1 MKSALALLTY
11 LYTGELTLTASCQAE
26 LIKFSEQFAVPELL
40 ALCQKLQPAAD
51 KELDK
56 SDDSDEEMDV
66 DEDMNKTKL
75 DVMLKEIWGESDSD
89 SDHSE
94 VFNDSKGDRTGKQ
107 DHDLRSSQK
116 QRVEI
121 ERMKEDVQNSERI
134 NQILNEKS
142 ASNMT
147 DLSETDSIQE
157 SDYKHKNYNLIDSN
171 ACLIDDNDVKNDD
184 SFRYSKNE
192 NEITS
197 PNHVIGDGSP
207 QPKRQKI
214 NCSPDCD
221 ISNISEKNVLKDTI
235 KDKTKELAYC
245 GVSFDSS
252 FTRLR
257 PSPNEKSDEN
267 VIVGSQLDSSSA
279 DLFESPSPKLSQKP
293 LFKPPEKEAGNDF
306 KSQNNKLEFSPTKAP
321 KNKSPRIDDIV
332 LSETGSVMDD
342 SIVIDDDDDDELEI
356 TGDNFAE
363 LSQPSPTFGDTKCK
377 NSVFSKISVSVS
389 ACNADALK
397 MSDTYTEKMD
407 AGAVNE
413 DKIKD
418 LDSPEL
424 HEKSISEEHGDD
436 INSEIG
442 DLHNFSFNDSFNE
455 HFDSGEQNRS
465 VSDALNL
472 SSCDK
477 NNDKNSVKSVV
488 VTSDNRDKG
497 DGLRKHSS
505 IVVLEIDSDHSDHA
519 QELGRE
525 IKLDEYEK
533 KSQQKTDSKCSE
545 VGSEASNSQND
556 LSGAGCHDDCVSESV
571 KEKQGKHSQNS
582 FSEGNCSDFDIV
594 LYQRNKTF
602 NGTYWLL
609 HSSRY
614 CLQ

>member
-1 MKSALALLTY
+1 M
-11 LYTGELTLTASCQAE
+11 GELTLTATCQAE
-26 LIKFSEQFAVPELL
+26 LIQFSEQFAVPELL

-51 KELDK
+51 KELTK
-56 SDDSDEEMDV
+56 TDDSVEEMDV
-66 DEDMNKTKL
+66 DDDMNKTKL

-94 VFNDSKGDRTGKQ
+94 VFNDSKGDSSSRQ

-116 QRVEI
+116 QRLEI
-121 ERMKEDVQNSERI
+121 ERMKEDVQNTGRTDPM
-134 NQILNEKS
+134 LNDKS

-147 DLSETDSIQE
+147 DLSDSDSIQE
-157 SDYKHKNYNLIDSN
+157 SDYKHKNNNLIDSN

-184 SFRYSKNE
+184 NFRYSKNE

-214 NCSPDCD
+214 NYSPDCD
-221 ISNISEKNVLKDTI
+221 ISNISEKNVLKGAS

-293 LFKPPEKEAGNDF
+293 LFKPTEKETGNDF
-306 KSQNNKLEFSPTKAP
+306 KSQNNNLESSPAKAP
-321 KNKSPRIDDIV
+321 KNKSPRIDDIIMK
-332 LSETGSVMDD
+332 ETGSVKDD
-342 SIVIDDDDDDELEI
+342 SFVIDDDDDDLEI

-377 NSVFSKISVSVS
+377 NAVFSKTSVS
-389 ACNADALK
+389 ASVCNAEDLQ
-397 MSDTYTEKMD
+397 MSDTYTEKKD
-407 AGAVNE
+407 DGAVNE

-418 LDSPEL
+418 LDSSEL
-424 HEKSISEEHGDD
+424 YEKSISEEHGDE

-455 HFDSGEQNRS
+455 HFDSGEQNKS

-497 DGLRKHSS
+497 DCLRKHSS
-505 IVVLEIDSDHSDHA
+505 IEVLEIDSDHSDKA
-519 QELGRE
+519 QELGSE
-525 IKLDEYEK
+525 IKVDEYEK
-533 KSQQKTDSKCSE
+533 NLPKKTDSKKSE

-556 LSGAGCHDDCVSESV
+556 LSGAGFDDDGVSESV

-582 FSEGNCSDFDIV
+582 FSEGNKWAVTCDF
-594 LYQRNKTF
+594 
-602 NGTYWLL
+602 
-609 HSSRY
+609 
-614 CLQ
+614 

>member
-1 MKSALALLTY
+1 MSDQLNLELTVKSALALLTY
-11 LYTGELTLTASCQAE
+11 LYTGELTLTASFQAE

-40 ALCQKLQPAAD
+40 ALCHKLQPAAD
-51 KELDK
+51 KEFDK
-56 SDDSDEEMDV
+56 SDDSAQEMEV

-75 DVMLKEIWGESDSD
+75 GVMLKEIWGESDSD

-94 VFNDSKGDRTGKQ
+94 VFNDSTGDRTGKQ

-116 QRVEI
+116 QRLEI
-121 ERMKEDVQNSERI
+121 EKMKENVQNTERI
-134 NQILNEKS
+134 DQILNDKS

-147 DLSETDSIQE
+147 DLSETDSFQE
-157 SDYKHKNYNLIDSN
+157 SDYKHKNNNLIVSN
-171 ACLIDDNDVKNDD
+171 TCLIDDNDVKIDD
-184 SFRYSKNE
+184 LKYSNYE
-192 NEITS
+192 NEVTS

-207 QPKRQKI
+207 QPKRQKT

-221 ISNISEKNVLKDTI
+221 ISNISEKNVLKDTS
-235 KDKTKELAYC
+235 KDITKELAYC

-293 LFKPPEKEAGNDF
+293 LFKPTEKETWNDV
-306 KSQNNKLEFSPTKAP
+306 KSQNNKLESSPTKAS

-332 LSETGSVMDD
+332 MKETGSVKDD
-342 SIVIDDDDDDELEI
+342 SIVIDDDDDDLEI

-377 NSVFSKISVSVS
+377 NSVFSKTSVSAS
-389 ACNADALK
+389 ACNAEALK
-397 MSDTYTEKMD
+397 MSDKYTEKKYT
-407 AGAVNE
+407 GAVNE
-413 DKIKD
+413 EKIKD
-418 LDSPEL
+418 LDSHEL
-424 HEKSISEEHGDD
+424 HEKSISEKHGDD
-436 INSEIG
+436 INSDIA

-465 VSDALNL
+465 VSDVLNL

-477 NNDKNSVKSVV
+477 NIDKNSGKSVAV
-488 VTSDNRDKG
+488 ISDNVDKG

-505 IVVLEIDSDHSDHA
+505 IEALEIDSDHSDTA
-519 QELGRE
+519 QELGSKM
-525 IKLDEYEK
+525 KLDEYEK
-533 KSQQKTDSKCSE
+533 KSPQKTDTKCSE

-556 LSGAGCHDDCVSESV
+556 LSGAGFDDDGVSESV
-571 KEKQGKHSQNS
+571 KEKQGKHSQDS
-582 FSEGNCSDFDIV
+582 FSEGNNSDFDIV
-594 LYQRNKTF
+594 
-602 NGTYWLL
+602 
-609 HSSRY
+609 
-614 CLQ
+614 

>member
-1 MKSALALLTY
+1 MSDQLNLELTVKSALALLTY
-11 LYTGELTLTASCQAE
+11 LYTGELTLTASFQAE

-40 ALCQKLQPAAD
+40 ALCHKLQPAAD
-51 KELDK
+51 KEFDK
-56 SDDSDEEMDV
+56 SDDSAQEMEV
-66 DEDMNKTKL
+66 DDDMNKTKL

-89 SDHSE
+89 SDHSD
-94 VFNDSKGDRTGKQ
+94 VFNDSKSDSSSKQ

-116 QRVEI
+116 QRLEI
-121 ERMKEDVQNSERI
+121 ERLKEDVQNSERSD
-134 NQILNEKS
+134 QILNDKS
-142 ASNMT
+142 ANSMT

-157 SDYKHKNYNLIDSN
+157 SDYKNENNNLIDSN
-171 ACLIDDNDVKNDD
+171 ACLIDDIDVKNDD
-184 SFRYSKNE
+184 NFRYLKNE

-221 ISNISEKNVLKDTI
+221 ISNISENNVLKDTS
-235 KDKTKELAYC
+235 KDKTKELAFC

-252 FTRLR
+252 FTRLP

-267 VIVGSQLDSSSA
+267 VIVSRQLDSSSA

-293 LFKPPEKEAGNDF
+293 LFKPTEKETVNDF
-306 KSQNNKLEFSPTKAP
+306 QSQNNKLESSPTKAP
-321 KNKSPRIDDIV
+321 KNISPRIDDIV
-332 LSETGSVMDD
+332 MKETGSVKDD
-342 SIVIDDDDDDELEI
+342 SIIIDDDDDDLEI

-377 NSVFSKISVSVS
+377 NSVFSKTSVSAS
-389 ACNADALK
+389 ACNAEALK
-397 MSDTYTEKMD
+397 MSDKYTEKQYD
-407 AGAVNE
+407 GAVNE
-413 DKIKD
+413 DTIKG
-418 LDSPEL
+418 LDSAEL

-436 INSEIG
+436 INSEI

-505 IVVLEIDSDHSDHA
+505 IVVLEIDSDHSDPA
-519 QELGRE
+519 QELGSE
-525 IKLDEYEK
+525 VKVDEYEK
-533 KSQQKTDSKCSE
+533 KSPKKTDTKCSE
-545 VGSEASNSQND
+545 AGSEASNSQNG
-556 LSGAGCHDDCVSESV
+556 LSGAGCHDDSVSESM
-571 KEKQGKHSQNS
+571 KEKQGKHSQNN
-582 FSEGNCSDFDIV
+582 FSEGNISDFDIF
-594 LYQRNKTF
+594 YT
-602 NGTYWLL
+602 
-609 HSSRY
+609 
-614 CLQ
+614 